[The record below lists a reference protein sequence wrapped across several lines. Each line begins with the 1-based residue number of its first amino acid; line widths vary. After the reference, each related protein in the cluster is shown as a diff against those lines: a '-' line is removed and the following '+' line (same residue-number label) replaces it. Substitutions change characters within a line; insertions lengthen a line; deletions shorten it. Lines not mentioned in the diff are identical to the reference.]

1 MSELDTYF
9 NLHASVQSIYNLLMM
24 MLGEP
29 LGPTSV
35 LGSRFFW
42 HFNDQSL
49 SNQPCLSVEIKDYS
63 GMQLL

>member
-9 NLHASVQSIYNLLMM
+9 NLHASVQSINNLVM

-29 LGPTSV
+29 LRPTSV
-35 LGSRFFW
+35 LGSRFYW

-49 SNQPCLSVEIKDYS
+49 PNQPCLSVKIKDYS